1 MGWPAKA
8 WVPKSGLELLVWT
21 VGAIGSPCYRGLC
34 LWEPWGFWG
43 GFGMCGVQARGPY
56 LETWTGS
63 AGEWY
68 RSAVPAHVCHWEK
81 LHSQAEWGW
90 GFQTAG

>member
-1 MGWPAKA
+1 
-8 WVPKSGLELLVWT
+8 
-21 VGAIGSPCYRGLC
+21 
-34 LWEPWGFWG
+34 
-43 GFGMCGVQARGPY
+43 MCGVQARGPY

-68 RSAVPAHVCHWEK
+68 RSAGPAHVCHWEK
-81 LHSQAEWGW
+81 LCSQAEWGW